1 MGAIAG
7 LTTAISAERF
17 TALTVRCAR
26 FTLVFYEEKGLN
38 VVKGLSLTDKAA
50 KQKPLAEGYHDD
62 SRLK

>member
-1 MGAIAG
+1 
-7 LTTAISAERF
+7 
-17 TALTVRCAR
+17 
-26 FTLVFYEEKGLN
+26 FYEEKGLN